1 MSNETAHTRQQV
13 HTDPEK
19 PDVARRLAEAGSG
32 KPEHPG
38 TQRGGGAE
46 QLDNETEEVVA
57 PPADEDPAKPGV
69 SAAKVAAPDHGPKR
83 KS

>member
-19 PDVARRLAEAGSG
+19 PDVAKRLAEAGAG

-38 TQRGGGAE
+38 TDRGGGGE

-57 PPADEDPAKPGV
+57 PHADEGRARPKVTVVKPA
-69 SAAKVAAPDHGPKR
+69 AR
-83 KS
+83 K